1 MARSIYSNVRIWE
14 LEGSLQIIQ
23 SYPLIFRWG
32 TEPPRDDDMPVT
44 GQSRIWIQVFRF
56 SHTILFLFYILFLCS
71 PQAVLFIYH
80 LQILFSPCETLYSN
94 LWHPIHILSLISRLS
109 FRLPS
114 TPTPQPKST
123 HPSTLWIYQGWSLL
137 AFLENDPSCL
147 YLCCLLSSCPST
159 PTPFSVAILLFLMA
173 FH

>member
-114 TPTPQPKST
+114 TPPPPSRNQLTLVLSEST
-123 HPSTLWIYQGWSLL
+123 KVGLYWLSWRMILPVCIFVASSPPVPARPPLSALPSSYS
-137 AFLENDPSCL
+137 
-147 YLCCLLSSCPST
+147 
-159 PTPFSVAILLFLMA
+159 
-173 FH
+173 